1 MKKLTISNQSHLAF
15 RVRNLEKSRDFYE
28 RLFGYEPFLEQPLEH
43 DVLEKLTDGSSRR
56 AVLAMGALGD
66 KVLELAEYEDLPAEQ
81 IGFSHFGLR
90 VRDLDET
97 YRRARNLGV
106 DILVPPTDIQ
116 GVRVMFIEDPDG
128 NRFEIGEFDE
138 WPPTETE
145 S

>member
-81 IGFSHFGLR
+81 IGVSHFGLR

-97 YRRARNLGV
+97 YRRACNLGV

-138 WPPTETE
+138 WPPPETE